1 MPSEQFDFIFK
12 GDASDAVEAAK
23 KVAGETNKI
32 TKAAEESSK
41 SLKQQLVDLK
51 NLAKKHLIA
60 EASAFAL
67 KKIYDSFASFKDH
80 VDEAEKLSRAIE
92 TSYENAQELAI
103 AEREAGLAA
112 GSIRSAIE
120 GIATAQASGIVS
132 PELLNLGFTFKEINE
147 QKPDELFN
155 TLSTRLSE
163 GSLTALQ
170 FEAAV
175 SVLGDN
181 GSEVALKLASNF
193 EKFRDV
199 ARDSGQIIK
208 EETFGVL
215 MAETDLFLGQIQQMG
230 EDIMKASTP
239 FETFGQL
246 AVGALSKVNET
257 IGNLIAMVRIGVNTL
272 GGLMAGMGLEEASD
286 FAMLEV
292 AAGAERAEQR
302 ARRIN
307 ESRAATENL
316 TEERAA
322 GAVDFLDFLRGR
334 TSSGESDI
342 SSLQRV
348 GLAATGGEAEGIRLQ
363 RRQLTKADG
372 ILNQLIKQT
381 NVIQT
386 QL

>member
-1 MPSEQFDFIFK
+1 MPSEQFDFIFRA
-12 GDASDAVEAAK
+12 DASEAVEEAK
-23 KVAGETNKI
+23 KVTDETNKI
-32 TKAAEESSK
+32 KKSSEENNKTLKEQRKELRKLTSRILGAAAAA
-41 SLKQQLVDLK
+41 L
-51 NLAKKHLIA
+51 
-60 EASAFAL
+60 AL
-67 KKIYDSFASFKDH
+67 KKVYDSFAVFKDH

-112 GSIRSAIE
+112 GSIRTAIE
-120 GIATAQASGIVS
+120 GIATAQAAGIVS
-132 PELLNLGFTFKEINE
+132 PDLLNLGFTFKEINE

-155 TLSTRLSE
+155 TLSSRLSE

-208 EETFGVL
+208 EETFGAL
-215 MAETDLFLGQIQQMG
+215 INESDLFLGQIQQMG
-230 EDIMKASTP
+230 EDIIKASTP
-239 FETFGQL
+239 FQDFGEL
-246 AVGALSKVNET
+246 AVGALNKVNET

-334 TSSGESDI
+334 ASSGESDI

-363 RRQLTKADG
+363 RRQLVKADG